1 MGFRKAFYIFIVT
14 LGLVSTCCAFAD
26 EIVLSN
32 GSRLIGSVVKKEDGI
47 LKLKTDFAGTLDIQ
61 WTKVKSLKADNS
73 MTVMLKDKEIIMSH
87 VIRKSGEV
95 TSIVTEDKKSLRMLK
110 NPEVAFINPDAWR
123 LGNGNKFSGDVNLSL
138 RAQRGNTDKDESDI
152 DTDLTWRRE
161 RDRFIFNG
169 EMEYDR
175 DNKKK
180 TVDKWRL
187 QGNYNFF
194 ANKKLYYGWNAGM
207 ETDDFADLN
216 HRISMGP
223 IVGVQLFESRT
234 MNFSAEARLKRV
246 QEEFETEADNN
257 YWSAGWS
264 LNFDKY
270 LFDDLFQFYHRQTGL
285 PNLEEN
291 SNIVWNSWTGLRFPL
306 IKGFAVSTE
315 VRLDYDSGAATE
327 ANDIDTTYHFKIGY
341 QW

>member
-1 MGFRKAFYIFIVT
+1 MACWKTFYIIVFA
-14 LGLVSTCCAFAD
+14 LGQLFTRYTFAD
-26 EIVLSN
+26 ELMLHN

-47 LKLKTDFAGTLDIQ
+47 LKLKTDFAGTLNVRWDA
-61 WTKVKSLKADNS
+61 VKALKSDKS
-73 MTVMLKDKEIIMSH
+73 MTIMLKSKEIILSR
-87 VIRKSGEV
+87 VIRNSGEI
-95 TSIVTEDKKSLRMLK
+95 TTIVTDDEESLRALK
-110 NPEVAFINPDAWR
+110 SSEVVFINPDSWR
-123 LGNGNKFSGDVNLSL
+123 LGSGNKLSGQANLSL
-138 RAQRGNTDKDESDI
+138 RAQRGNTDKDESDF
-152 DTDLTWRRE
+152 DADLTWRRK
-161 RDRFIFNG
+161 RDRFNLFG

-187 QGNYNFF
+187 LGNYNFF
-194 ANKKLYYGWNAGM
+194 ANEKLYYGLNAGM

-216 HRISMGP
+216 NRISIGP
-223 IVGVQLFESRT
+223 LVGYQLFERKT
-234 MNFSAEARLKRV
+234 MNLSIDAILNRV
-246 QEEFETEADNN
+246 HEEFETEANNN

-291 SNIVWNSWTGLRFPL
+291 GNIVWNSWTGLRIP
-306 IKGFAVSTE
+306 ITKGFLISTE
-315 VRLDYDSGAATE
+315 VKVEYDSGAATE
-327 ANDIDTTYHFKIGY
+327 ANDVDTTYHFKIGY